1 MDYITD
7 LAADLLAG
15 ALYGIVGIALLAV
28 GYYVLDLLTPG
39 HLGRHIAAGNPNA
52 CLLAASALVSLGL
65 VMWFAI
71 FFTGAGW
78 AGLVDVA
85 VFGVVAIA
93 AQAVGFV
100 LLDVLVPGDLRHAA
114 MGGHMDEE
122 GRAALHDRPVFHAAA
137 GVAAAVHL
145 AVALVVC
152 ASLT

>member
-1 MDYITD
+1 MPD
-7 LAADLLAG
+7 LDLVLQVLAYAAVGVAILLAG
-15 ALYGIVGIALLAV
+15 F
-28 GYYVLDLLTPG
+28 YVIDLLTPG
-39 HLGRHIAAGNPNA
+39 HLGRHVAAGNPNA

-65 VMWFAI
+65 VLWFAI

-78 AGLVDVA
+78 GGLVDVA

-100 LLDVLVPGDLRHAA
+100 LLDALVPGDLRHAA
-114 MGGHMDEE
+114 MGGHIDEE

-137 GVAAAVHL
+137 AVAAAVHV